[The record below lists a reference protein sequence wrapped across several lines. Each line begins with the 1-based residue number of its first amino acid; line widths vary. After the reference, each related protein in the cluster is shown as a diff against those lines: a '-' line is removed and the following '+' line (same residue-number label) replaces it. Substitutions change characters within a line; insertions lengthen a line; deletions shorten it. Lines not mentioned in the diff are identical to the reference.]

1 MSQEDM
7 FASDN
12 NNEEVV
18 PLSLPNQSSQEVNSD
33 FSEEEMDIQSS
44 SVITHHSQSK
54 NLSVG

>member
-18 PLSLPNQSSQEVNSD
+18 PLSFPNQSSQEVNSD